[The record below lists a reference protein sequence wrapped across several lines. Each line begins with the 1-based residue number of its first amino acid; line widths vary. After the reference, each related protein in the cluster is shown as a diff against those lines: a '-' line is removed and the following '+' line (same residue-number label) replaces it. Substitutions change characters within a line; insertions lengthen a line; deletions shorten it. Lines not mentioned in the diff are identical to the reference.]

1 MDDAL
6 TAGSTPLSIGDAAGS
21 APSALEIA
29 AGQFLGMSREQVMRA
44 ADETLEGHQRAILGS
59 MTVEEVFQDR
69 EKFADEVLQTA
80 AVDIGCMGCVP
91 ACPKE
96 PRSLLG
102 WVTYDC
108 CHHFNLA

>member
-1 MDDAL
+1 
-6 TAGSTPLSIGDAAGS
+6 
-21 APSALEIA
+21 
-29 AGQFLGMSREQVMRA
+29 MRA

-91 ACPKE
+91 AAAL
-96 PRSLLG
+96 S
-102 WVTYDC
+102 
-108 CHHFNLA
+108 